1 MSCRVSLLSLKVLP
15 SYHSATRRMFTAVF
29 PYIHNPVHYR
39 LQLYCKCSGATFT
52 AQRRGRHTFCVGS
65 THLHSSVGGLFQSRT
80 EDDDKSSSSS
90 PISYFTVEDED
101 IDGGSKLRLDAFI
114 SQQVSEESTSRA
126 RVQASIKEGL
136 VRLNGRVMKKP
147 SYAVKVGDEIECAIL
162 GPPPL
167 EANPED
173 IPLDIVYEDED
184 VIVVNKGADMV
195 MHPSPGHCSG
205 TMVNALLYHC
215 ELPAVTISSEGENAL
230 LDSDDDDDGTEEV
243 QHDLNSYRFV
253 SLLGDLSSKD
263 AEDSREKL
271 LTRSM
276 DNNNNNVVRPG
287 IVHRL
292 DKGTTGLVVIAKTD
306 VAHASLSAQFKNR
319 TVDRMY
325 HSIAIGVPRPNKGII
340 TTNVGRD
347 FRDRKKMAAFAYGCT
362 RGKMARSNYSV
373 LETLASGKAALVSW
387 KLDTGRTHQIR
398 VHAKHIKHPLL
409 ADDTYG
415 GSASTAARAMAQ
427 GSTHR
432 AAIVQNVV
440 QLLNRPAL
448 HAKTLGFKHPRTGK
462 WLQFDCPLPD
472 DFCSAL
478 SVLRDDL

>member
-1 MSCRVSLLSLKVLP
+1 
-15 SYHSATRRMFTAVF
+15 
-29 PYIHNPVHYR
+29 
-39 LQLYCKCSGATFT
+39 
-52 AQRRGRHTFCVGS
+52 
-65 THLHSSVGGLFQSRT
+65 
-80 EDDDKSSSSS
+80 
-90 PISYFTVEDED
+90 
-101 IDGGSKLRLDAFI
+101 
-114 SQQVSEESTSRA
+114 
-126 RVQASIKEGL
+126 
-136 VRLNGRVMKKP
+136 MKKP
-147 SYAVKVGDEIECAIL
+147 SYAVKVGDTIECAIL

-215 ELPAVTISSEGENAL
+215 ELPAVTISSEREESL
-230 LDSDDDDDGTEEV
+230 LESDDDDDDET
-243 QHDLNSYRFV
+243 QHDLNSSRFV
-253 SLLGDLSSKD
+253 SLLGDTSSKD
-263 AEDSREKL
+263 AEGSREKL
-271 LTRSM
+271 TQFH
-276 DNNNNNVVRPG
+276 NNNHNVVRPG

-319 TVDRMY
+319 AVDRMY
-325 HSIAIGVPRPNKGII
+325 YSISIGVPSPNKGII
-340 TTNVGRD
+340 STNVGRD

-362 RGKMARSNYSV
+362 RGKMAKSYYSV

-432 AAIVQNVV
+432 AAIVQQVV

-448 HAKTLGFKHPRTGK
+448 HAKTLGFEHPSTGK
-462 WLQFDCPLPD
+462 WLQFECPLPD
-472 DFCSAL
+472 DFSIAL
-478 SVLRDDL
+478 SVLRNDL

>member
-1 MSCRVSLLSLKVLP
+1 
-15 SYHSATRRMFTAVF
+15 MFTVVY
-29 PYIHNPVHYR
+29 PCITPLHYGPKLSDQYNP
-39 LQLYCKCSGATFT
+39 GIFT
-52 AQRRGRHTFCVGS
+52 AQRSTRQTCLGS
-65 THLHSSVGGLFQSRT
+65 TRQQSVVADLVQSKAEDGNGDNRYPSGLTKPVF
-80 EDDDKSSSSS
+80 
-90 PISYFTVEDED
+90 FTVEDTD
-101 IDGGSKLRLDAFI
+101 VDGMSKMRLDAFI
-114 SQQVSEESTSRA
+114 SQNVSGEQAGATSRA

-136 VRLNGRVMKKP
+136 VSLNGKVMKKP
-147 SYAVKVGDEIECAIL
+147 SHAVKIGDQIECVIL

-167 EANPED
+167 EANPEN

-215 ELPAVTISSEGENAL
+215 ELPAVKISPEGEDTL
-230 LDSDDDDDGTEEV
+230 LDDEEEPLGG
-243 QHDLNSYRFV
+243 LNSDRFV
-253 SLLGDLSSKD
+253 SLLGALSSRD
-263 AEDSREKL
+263 AEGSGEQGLKQVDG
-271 LTRSM
+271 
-276 DNNNNNVVRPG
+276 NVVRPG

-306 VAHASLSAQFKNR
+306 AAHASLSAQFKNR
-319 TVDRMY
+319 SVDRIY
-325 HSIAIGVPRPNKGII
+325 HSISIGVPRPTKGII
-340 TTNVGRD
+340 STNVGRD

-362 RGKMARSNYSV
+362 RGKMAKSNYSV
-373 LETLASGKAALVSW
+373 LETLASGNAALVSW

-432 AAIVQNVV
+432 ASIVQDVA
-440 QLLNRPAL
+440 QRLNRPAL
-448 HAKTLGFKHPRTGK
+448 HAKTLGFEHPSTGK
-462 WLQFDCPLPD
+462 WLQFECSLPD
-472 DFCSAL
+472 DFSTAL
-478 SVLRDDL
+478 SVLRNDL